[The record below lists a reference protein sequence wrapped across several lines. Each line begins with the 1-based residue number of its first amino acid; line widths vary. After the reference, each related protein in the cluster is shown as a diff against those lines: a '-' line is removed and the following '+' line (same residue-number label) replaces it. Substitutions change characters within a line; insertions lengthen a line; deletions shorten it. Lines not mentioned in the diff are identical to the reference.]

1 MTDLERFEA
10 AIRREVVRIVLEA
23 KNGGGDADAAQA
35 AAYAWVSREH
45 RVATW
50 TALKHRCNPIDVL
63 SRSDK
68 ITNLTVAIID
78 DVVRDVYGACSC

>member
-1 MTDLERFEA
+1 MDNVERFEA
-10 AIRREVVRIVLEA
+10 VIRREVVRIVLEA
-23 KNGGGDADAAQA
+23 KNEGGDADAAQA

-63 SRSDK
+63 SR
-68 ITNLTVAIID
+68 
-78 DVVRDVYGACSC
+78 

>member
-1 MTDLERFEA
+1 MDNVERFEA
-10 AIRREVVRIVLEA
+10 AIRREVIRIVLET
-23 KNGGGDADAAQA
+23 KNGGGDPDVAQA

-50 TALKHRCNPIDVL
+50 TALKHKCNPIDVL
-63 SRSDK
+63 SRSEK
-68 ITNLTVAIID
+68 LVNLTADIID